1 MKFQKEGEMVD
12 KVKVDQEMFQAGR
25 LVLAHHNQEVL
36 VDQNL
41 EQKKV
46 DLTHQR
52 GKEGTVVTDHT
63 LKNLKEEQVI
73 LALFHQRKND
83 LLLLIKSEKI
93 LFLDLFLVLVHQKV
107 NLVHQ
112 KVNLVQRIGVQVDLH

>member
-1 MKFQKEGEMVD
+1 MVD

-52 GKEGTVVTDHT
+52 GKEGTVVPDHT

>member
-1 MKFQKEGEMVD
+1 MKFQKEEEMVD

-52 GKEGTVVTDHT
+52 GKEGIVVPDHT